1 MATLSIDKITKAF
14 GHTTVIPELSLT
26 IEDGEFC
33 VLVGPSGCGKSTL
46 LRIIAGLEPISSG
59 RILVDGVDMS
69 GAEPPERG
77 VAMVF
82 QSYALYP
89 HMDVDRNIGFG
100 LKIART
106 PAAEIVERVG
116 RAAEKLRLG
125 SYLKRKPRELSGG
138 QRQRVA
144 IGRAMTRKPKLFLL
158 DEPLSNL
165 DAALRVGMRVEIAR
179 LKVELASTMVYVT
192 HDQVE
197 AMTLADRIVV
207 MNSGRIEQVGTPLD
221 LYHRP
226 ANLFVAGF
234 IGSPAMNFLNG
245 KVVASRG
252 MVTTVALSMGPT
264 LDIAVER
271 HIEPG
276 DSVTLGIRPEHIAL
290 AGEGQANAHVVQ
302 ASMVELLGSDTF
314 IHANEGEESLVI
326 RDSHGRIAR
335 AGDRVAIS
343 LPARVCH
350 LFNSNGD
357 RISDA
362 TAAHAEPVPLSP
374 EERVD

>member
-1 MATLSIDKITKAF
+1 
-14 GHTTVIPELSLT
+14 
-26 IEDGEFC
+26 
-33 VLVGPSGCGKSTL
+33 
-46 LRIIAGLEPISSG
+46 
-59 RILVDGVDMS
+59 
-69 GAEPPERG
+69 
-77 VAMVF
+77 
-82 QSYALYP
+82 
-89 HMDVDRNIGFG
+89 
-100 LKIART
+100 
-106 PAAEIVERVG
+106 AEIVERVR

-179 LKVELASTMVYVT
+179 LKAELASTMVYVT

-207 MNSGRIEQVGTPLD
+207 MNGGRIEQVGTPLE

-245 KVVASRG
+245 KVVAIRE
-252 MVTTVALSMGPT
+252 MVVTVALSWGPV
-264 LDIAVER
+264 LDISVKR
-271 HIEPG
+271 HVEPG
-276 DSVTLGIRPEHIAL
+276 DHVTLGIRPEHVVL
-290 AGEGQANAHVVQ
+290 AGQGQANAHVVQ

-314 IHANEGEESLVI
+314 IHANEREESLII
-326 RDSHGRIAR
+326 RDSRGRIVR
-335 AGDRVAIS
+335 AGERIAIT
-343 LPARVCH
+343 LPADVCH
-350 LFNSNGD
+350 LFNEAGD
-357 RISDA
+357 RISNA
-362 TAAHAEPVPLSP
+362 AAAHAERVLLK
-374 EERVD
+374 ERVN

>member
-1 MATLSIDKITKAF
+1 MATLTIDKITKAF
-14 GHTTVIPELSLT
+14 GNTTVIPELSLT

-89 HMDVDRNIGFG
+89 HMDVGRNIGFG

-116 RAAEKLRLG
+116 RAADKLRLG

-179 LKVELASTMVYVT
+179 LKSELASTMVYVT

-207 MNSGRIEQVGTPLD
+207 MNGGRIEQVGTPLE

-245 KVVASRG
+245 KVVAVHG
-252 MVTTVALSMGPT
+252 LVATVALSWGPT
-264 LDIAVER
+264 LVIPIER
-271 HIEPG
+271 HVEPG
-276 DSVTLGIRPEHIAL
+276 EIVTLGIRPEHVEL

-314 IHANEGEESLVI
+314 IYANEREESLVI
-326 RDSHGRIAR
+326 RDSRGRIVR
-335 AGDRVAIS
+335 AGDRIAIS

-350 LFNSNGD
+350 LFNGDGD

-362 TAAHAEPVPLSP
+362 PAAYAEPVPLK
-374 EERVD
+374 ERIN

>member
-69 GAEPPERG
+69 DAEPPERG

-89 HMDVDRNIGFG
+89 HMDVGRNIGFG

-106 PAAEIVERVG
+106 PGAEIAERVG

-179 LKVELASTMVYVT
+179 LKAELASTMVYVT

-207 MNSGRIEQVGTPLD
+207 MNGGRIEQVGAPLD

-234 IGSPAMNFLNG
+234 IGSPAMNFLKG
-245 KVVASRG
+245 YVESVQGPVA
-252 MVTTVALSMGPT
+252 TVALSMGPR
-264 LDIAVER
+264 LGIPVER
-271 HIEPG
+271 RVEPG
-276 DSVTLGIRPEHIAL
+276 DAVTLGIRPEHVML
-290 AGEGQANAHVVQ
+290 ANEGQAGVHVIR
-302 ASMVELLGSDTF
+302 ASMVEFLGSDTF
-314 IHANEGEESLVI
+314 IHASEREQSLVI
-326 RDSHGRIAR
+326 RDSRGRIVR
-335 AGDRVAIS
+335 AGDPIAIS
-343 LPARVCH
+343 LPARACH
-350 LFNSNGD
+350 LFNGAGD
-357 RISDA
+357 RIS
-362 TAAHAEPVPLSP
+362 AAAAGAEFVA
-374 EERVD
+374 EARIN

>member
-1 MATLSIDKITKAF
+1 MARLIIDKVTKAF

-89 HMDVDRNIGFG
+89 HMNVDRNIGFG

-106 PAAEIVERVG
+106 PLAEIVERVG
-116 RAAEKLRLG
+116 RAADKLRLG

-179 LKVELASTMVYVT
+179 LKAELASTMVYVT

-207 MNSGRIEQVGTPLD
+207 MNGGRIEQVGAPLD

-234 IGSPAMNFLNG
+234 IGSPAMNFLKG
-245 KVVASRG
+245 AVTSVRG
-252 MVTTVALSMGPT
+252 NQATILLNLGFSLELPVSAPLKPGAEVTVG
-264 LDIAVER
+264 V
-271 HIEPG
+271 
-276 DSVTLGIRPEHIAL
+276 RPEHIVRST
-290 AGEGQANAHVVQ
+290 EGDAFVVK
-302 ASMVELLGSDTF
+302 ASVVELLGSDTF
-314 IHANEGEESLVI
+314 IHVREGEENLVI
-326 RDSHGRIAR
+326 RDSGGRMAR
-335 AGDRVAIS
+335 AGDRIAIS
-343 LPARVCH
+343 LPPRACH
-350 LFNSNGD
+350 LFNEAGQ
-357 RISDA
+357 RISDP
-362 TAAHAEPVPLSP
+362 AAAAELA
-374 EERVD
+374 

>member
-1 MATLSIDKITKAF
+1 MATLTIDKITKAF
-14 GHTTVIPELSLT
+14 GNTTVIPELSLT

-46 LRIIAGLEPISSG
+46 LRIIAGLEPVSSG

-89 HMDVDRNIGFG
+89 HMDVGRNIGFG

-116 RAAEKLRLG
+116 RAADKLRLG

-144 IGRAMTRKPKLFLL
+144 IGRAMTRKPQLFLL

-179 LKVELASTMVYVT
+179 LKAELASTMVYVT

-207 MNSGRIEQVGTPLD
+207 MNGGRIEQVGTPLE

-234 IGSPAMNFLNG
+234 IGSPAMNLLNG
-245 KVVASRG
+245 KVVATHG
-252 MVTTVALSMGPT
+252 VVATVALSWGPT
-264 LDIAVER
+264 LDIPIER
-271 HIEPG
+271 HVEPG
-276 DSVTLGIRPEHIAL
+276 QIVTLGIRPEHVEL
-290 AGEGQANAHVVQ
+290 AGEGEANAHVVQ

-314 IHANEGEESLVI
+314 IYANEREESLVI
-326 RDSHGRIAR
+326 RDSRGRIVR
-335 AGDRVAIS
+335 AGDRIAIS
-343 LPARVCH
+343 LPARLCH
-350 LFNSNGD
+350 LFNGDGD

-362 TAAHAEPVPLSP
+362 AAAYAEPVPLK
-374 EERVD
+374 ERIN